1 MPAVRR
7 VRSSVVGQAAGTAMA
22 NVVAGSLL
30 FVLFRLI
37 AEGFGEA
44 AFGDYQLARA
54 ATTLLSPLLLLGAG
68 VVIPREIARRDSNL
82 NDLDVMAG
90 GVAVTFPLAGLLL
103 VLALVAPEAGSIV
116 GASSSSLVLPTALFV
131 VAVLAVSVVASV
143 LRGQGRFLEYNLL
156 LVGTTSFG
164 PLLGFLLATS
174 IGGLLLINAA
184 VAGLSALAW
193 SLAISHRK
201 GFAVT
206 KPGAKRAAMTI
217 IRYGPPRVIGDF
229 SYLGLLAMPTLVAG
243 AQEDAAVAG
252 AIGLTTSVIAVGIS
266 IAGPISDVALPWAAR
281 VLSSSF
287 VQAVRRNM
295 RLLTFAVGLV
305 SFLGSIV
312 LFATAPLVVDLV
324 GGVGGSRAVVAIRSA
339 SLALPGFAIFVAV
352 RSVIDAEDLRAINA
366 RNSILSQVS
375 LLATLTT
382 LNAVG
387 VGIAR
392 FGIAM
397 VASSVVLGVLTLVS
411 ARNRQLL

>member
-131 VAVLAVSVVASV
+131 VAVLTVSVVASV

-156 LVGTTSFG
+156 LIGTTSFG
-164 PLLGFLLATS
+164 PLLGFLLANS
-174 IGGLLLINAA
+174 IGGLLLISAA
-184 VAGLSALAW
+184 VACLTALAW
-193 SLAISHRK
+193 SLAISHRE

-206 KPGAKRAAMTI
+206 KPGAERAAMTI
-217 IRYGPPRVIGDF
+217 VRYGPPRVIGDF
-229 SYLGLLAMPTLVAG
+229 SYLGLLAIPTLIAG

-352 RSVIDAEDLRAINA
+352 RSVIDAADLRAINA

-397 VASSVVLGVLTLVS
+397 VASSVVLGVLTVVS
-411 ARNRQLL
+411 ARSRQLL

>member
-131 VAVLAVSVVASV
+131 VAVLTVSVVASV

-156 LVGTTSFG
+156 LIGTTSFG
-164 PLLGFLLATS
+164 PLLGFLLANS
-174 IGGLLLINAA
+174 IGGLLLISAA
-184 VAGLSALAW
+184 VACLTALAW
-193 SLAISHRK
+193 SLAISHRE

-229 SYLGLLAMPTLVAG
+229 SYLGLLAIPTLIAG

-352 RSVIDAEDLRAINA
+352 RSVIDAADLRAINA

-397 VASSVVLGVLTLVS
+397 VASSVVLGVLTVVS
-411 ARNRQLL
+411 ARSRQLL